1 MLQSYYQTYHRLKRL
16 VAEECVLTAENSTR
30 WERCSERRAR
40 YTARVLHGEFE
51 KDRLFR
57 SVYTRVLDANSDG
70 EIRLNAEVAA
80 DDHYDYGQL

>member
-1 MLQSYYQTYHRLKRL
+1 
-16 VAEECVLTAENSTR
+16 
-30 WERCSERRAR
+30 
-40 YTARVLHGEFE
+40 LHGEFE